1 MNQYQEDQVYA
12 RKIYQQYQ
20 GKDESKREKL
30 KRLDKKVKTP
40 GRFWAILLGVI
51 GSLVMGG
58 GMSLLMV
65 WENVTLGMALGL
77 LGIALIVL
85 AYPLNRL
92 ITSRR
97 KKQYAP
103 DIYKLSEEMLG
114 VQG

>member
-1 MNQYQEDQVYA
+1 MNQYQEDQIYA

-30 KRLDKKVKTP
+30 KRLDKKVKKP
-40 GRFWAILLGVI
+40 GRVWAILLGII

-58 GMSLLMV
+58 GMSLVMV
-65 WENVTLGMALGL
+65 WENLILGMALGL
-77 LGIALIVL
+77 SGMVLIIL

-92 ITSRR
+92 ITNRR